1 MRVLHRR
8 LLIVSAVVLAL
19 VPVAFGIRLLDRMA
33 LAYTT
38 GLRRS
43 ADSPGFGGV
52 MPPADGPPPGVA
64 FIGFSQPAEGRQGFV
79 MRRVTAQGRDA
90 GLRNGDLVTAV
101 DGVTYRDARA
111 AMGGLISTRTA
122 GETVDLAIERGGESL
137 TLPLRLSRYVRH
149 PGDLGL
155 PYEEVSLASGSG
167 YTLRGWW
174 IPPPEDS
181 DGRAVVW
188 VHGAHSSR
196 YQALD
201 HGAEFLHAR
210 GYGILTMDLSGRG
223 SSDGEYITYTWN
235 ERHDVRSAV
244 GYLRQRQDA
253 DESRVVVFGTSNG
266 AASAIYAAAELGDL
280 PALAL
285 DAPYADLWRAAGSML
300 EMRGGIPALRGPLA
314 LFVRL
319 RTGLRIREVPA
330 RRGDRGHSG
339 TGAFPARRSGPPGAS
354 RTQPRTPRG
363 AAGGG
368 SPLQA
373 LAAPRR
379 RARVRRL
386 PAGRHPLEPDR
397 GLLRRRA
404 RRPSSGEGTRR
415 TGSRYPRRSGVD
427 GERRRQGGRRRRGH
441 PVRDRPRTCRPA
453 GFAFALLAGCGAPD
467 VPEPAVVGPAP
478 DYAELASRLS
488 GFVTA
493 EMEHK
498 GIPALALALTD
509 GDRIVWARGFG
520 EARPGGSGRRGHALP
535 GRVGLEAL
543 HRHRGGGAA
552 RSR

>member
-8 LLIVSAVVLAL
+8 LLIAAAVILAL
-19 VPVAFGIRLLDRMA
+19 VPVAFGVRLLDRMA

-43 ADSPGFGGV
+43 VDSPGFGGV

-64 FIGFSQPAEGRQGFV
+64 FIGFSQPAEGGEGFV
-79 MRRVTAQGRDA
+79 MRRVTAQGREA
-90 GLRNGDLVTAV
+90 GLRNGDRVTAV

-122 GETVDLAIERGGESL
+122 GETVDLAIVRDGEDL

-155 PYEEVSLASGSG
+155 PYEEVSFASGSG

-223 SSDGEYITYTWN
+223 SSGGEYITYTWN

-244 GYLRQRQDA
+244 RYLRQREDA
-253 DESRVVVFGTSNG
+253 GDSRVVVFGTSNG

-300 EMRGGIPALRGPLA
+300 EMRGGVPALRGPLA

-319 RTGLRIREVPA
+319 RTGLRIREVRPVEVIADIPGPVLFLHGDQDRQVPPEHSLELHEA
-330 RRGDRGHSG
+330 RLEAGLPSRRWLLPGGEHGFDAYPTPGILWNRVADFFDRALGG
-339 TGAFPARRSGPPGAS
+339 RPPG
-354 RTQPRTPRG
+354 RELG
-363 AAGGG
+363 
-368 SPLQA
+368 
-373 LAAPRR
+373 
-379 RARVRRL
+379 
-386 PAGRHPLEPDR
+386 
-397 GLLRRRA
+397 
-404 RRPSSGEGTRR
+404 
-415 TGSRYPRRSGVD
+415 
-427 GERRRQGGRRRRGH
+427 
-441 PVRDRPRTCRPA
+441 
-453 GFAFALLAGCGAPD
+453 
-467 VPEPAVVGPAP
+467 GPAP
-478 DYAELASRLS
+478 DTLDN
-488 GFVTA
+488 
-493 EMEHK
+493 
-498 GIPALALALTD
+498 PAWTT
-509 GDRIVWARGFG
+509 GGPNG
-520 EARPGGSGRRGHALP
+520 NGSGGTR
-535 GRVGLEAL
+535 
-543 HRHRGGGAA
+543 
-552 RSR
+552 

>member
-8 LLIVSAVVLAL
+8 LLIASAVILAL
-19 VPVAFGIRLLDRMA
+19 VPVAFGVRLLDRMA

-43 ADSPGFGGV
+43 VDSPGFGGV

-64 FIGFSQPAEGRQGFV
+64 FIGFSQPAEGGEGFV
-79 MRRVTAQGRDA
+79 MRRVTAQGREA

-111 AMGGLISTRTA
+111 AMGGLIGTRTA
-122 GETVDLAIERGGESL
+122 GEMVDLAIVRDGEDL

-155 PYEEVSLASGSG
+155 PYEEVSFASGSG

-223 SSDGEYITYTWN
+223 SSGGEYITYTWN

-244 GYLRQRQDA
+244 RYLRERPDA
-253 DESRVVVFGTSNG
+253 DASRVVVFGTSNG

-300 EMRGGIPALRGPLA
+300 EMRGGVPALRGPLA

-319 RTGLRIREVPA
+319 RTGLRIREVRPVEVIADIPGPVLFLHGDQDRQVPPEHSLELHEA
-330 RRGDRGHSG
+330 RLEAGLPSRRWLLPGGEHGFDAYPTPGILWNRVADFFDRALGG
-339 TGAFPARRSGPPGAS
+339 RPPG
-354 RTQPRTPRG
+354 RELG
-363 AAGGG
+363 
-368 SPLQA
+368 
-373 LAAPRR
+373 
-379 RARVRRL
+379 
-386 PAGRHPLEPDR
+386 
-397 GLLRRRA
+397 
-404 RRPSSGEGTRR
+404 
-415 TGSRYPRRSGVD
+415 
-427 GERRRQGGRRRRGH
+427 
-441 PVRDRPRTCRPA
+441 
-453 GFAFALLAGCGAPD
+453 
-467 VPEPAVVGPAP
+467 GPAP
-478 DYAELASRLS
+478 DTLDN
-488 GFVTA
+488 
-493 EMEHK
+493 
-498 GIPALALALTD
+498 PAWTT
-509 GDRIVWARGFG
+509 GGPNG
-520 EARPGGSGRRGHALP
+520 NGSGGTR
-535 GRVGLEAL
+535 
-543 HRHRGGGAA
+543 
-552 RSR
+552 

>member
-8 LLIVSAVVLAL
+8 LLIASAVILAL
-19 VPVAFGIRLLDRMA
+19 VPVAFGVRLLDRMA

-43 ADSPGFGGV
+43 VDSPGFGGV

-64 FIGFSQPAEGRQGFV
+64 FIGFSQPAEGGEGFV
-79 MRRVTAQGRDA
+79 MRRVTAQGREA

-111 AMGGLISTRTA
+111 AMGGLIGTRTA
-122 GETVDLAIERGGESL
+122 GETVDLAIVRDGEDL

-155 PYEEVSLASGSG
+155 PYEEVSFASGSG

-223 SSDGEYITYTWN
+223 SSGGEYITYTWN

-244 GYLRQRQDA
+244 RYLRERPDA
-253 DESRVVVFGTSNG
+253 DASRVVVFGTSNG

-300 EMRGGIPALRGPLA
+300 EMRGGVPALRGPLA

-319 RTGLRIREVPA
+319 RTGLRIREVRPVEVIADIPGPVLFLHGDQDRQVPPEHSLELHEA
-330 RRGDRGHSG
+330 RLEAGLPSRRWLLPGGEHGFDAYPTPGILWNRVADFFDRALGG
-339 TGAFPARRSGPPGAS
+339 RPPG
-354 RTQPRTPRG
+354 RELG
-363 AAGGG
+363 
-368 SPLQA
+368 
-373 LAAPRR
+373 
-379 RARVRRL
+379 
-386 PAGRHPLEPDR
+386 
-397 GLLRRRA
+397 
-404 RRPSSGEGTRR
+404 
-415 TGSRYPRRSGVD
+415 
-427 GERRRQGGRRRRGH
+427 
-441 PVRDRPRTCRPA
+441 
-453 GFAFALLAGCGAPD
+453 
-467 VPEPAVVGPAP
+467 GPAP
-478 DYAELASRLS
+478 DTLDN
-488 GFVTA
+488 
-493 EMEHK
+493 
-498 GIPALALALTD
+498 PAWTT
-509 GDRIVWARGFG
+509 GGPNG
-520 EARPGGSGRRGHALP
+520 NGSGGTR
-535 GRVGLEAL
+535 
-543 HRHRGGGAA
+543 
-552 RSR
+552 

>member
-43 ADSPGFGGV
+43 PDAPGFGGV

-64 FIGFSQPAEGRQGFV
+64 FIGFSQPAEGADGFV
-79 MRRVTAQGRDA
+79 MRRVTAQGREA
-90 GLRNGDLVTAV
+90 GLRNGDRVTAV
-101 DGVTYRDARA
+101 DGIAYRDARE
-111 AMGGLISTRTA
+111 AMGGLISTRIA
-122 GETVDLAIERGGESL
+122 GETVDLTVMRDGEEF

-155 PYEEVSLASGSG
+155 PFEEVTLESGSG

-174 IPPPEDS
+174 IPPPGDS

-201 HGAEFLHAR
+201 HGAEFLHDR

-235 ERHDVRSAV
+235 ERHDVRSMV
-244 GYLRQRQDA
+244 DYLRSRPDA
-253 DESRVVVFGTSNG
+253 DASRVVVFGTSNG

-314 LFVRL
+314 LFVRM
-319 RTGLRIREVPA
+319 RTGLRIREVRPVEVIA
-330 RRGDRGHSG
+330 DIPGPVLFLHGDRDRQVPPEHSLELH
-339 TGAFPARRSGPPGAS
+339 AARLEAGRSSRRWVLPGGEHGFDEYPLPGILWNRIADFFDD
-354 RTQPRTPRG
+354 
-363 AAGGG
+363 ALGG
-368 SPLQA
+368 
-373 LAAPRR
+373 R
-379 RARVRRL
+379 
-386 PAGRHPLEPDR
+386 PAGREL
-397 GLLRRRA
+397 G
-404 RRPSSGEGTRR
+404 
-415 TGSRYPRRSGVD
+415 
-427 GERRRQGGRRRRGH
+427 
-441 PVRDRPRTCRPA
+441 
-453 GFAFALLAGCGAPD
+453 
-467 VPEPAVVGPAP
+467 GPAP
-478 DYAELASRLS
+478 DTLDD
-488 GFVTA
+488 
-493 EMEHK
+493 
-498 GIPALALALTD
+498 PAWTGNGAVRQGDDD
-509 GDRIVWARGFG
+509 GG
-520 EARPGGSGRRGHALP
+520 GRR
-535 GRVGLEAL
+535 
-543 HRHRGGGAA
+543 
-552 RSR
+552 

>member
-8 LLIVSAVVLAL
+8 LLIASAVILAL
-19 VPVAFGIRLLDRMA
+19 VPVAFGVRLLDRMA

-43 ADSPGFGGV
+43 VDSPGFGGV

-64 FIGFSQPAEGRQGFV
+64 FIGFSQPAEGGEGFV
-79 MRRVTAQGRDA
+79 MRRVTAQGREA

-111 AMGGLISTRTA
+111 AMGGLIGTRTA
-122 GETVDLAIERGGESL
+122 GETVDLAIVRDGEDL

-155 PYEEVSLASGSG
+155 PYEEVSFASGSG

-223 SSDGEYITYTWN
+223 SSGGEYITYTWN

-244 GYLRQRQDA
+244 RYLRQREDA
-253 DESRVVVFGTSNG
+253 GDSRVVVFGTSNG

-300 EMRGGIPALRGPLA
+300 EMRGGVPALRGPLA

-319 RTGLRIREVPA
+319 RTGLRIREVRPVEVIADIPGPVLFLHGDQDRQVPPEHSLELHEA
-330 RRGDRGHSG
+330 RLEAGLPSRRWLLPGGEHGFDAYPTPGILWNRVADFFDRALGG
-339 TGAFPARRSGPPGAS
+339 RPPG
-354 RTQPRTPRG
+354 RELG
-363 AAGGG
+363 
-368 SPLQA
+368 
-373 LAAPRR
+373 
-379 RARVRRL
+379 
-386 PAGRHPLEPDR
+386 
-397 GLLRRRA
+397 
-404 RRPSSGEGTRR
+404 
-415 TGSRYPRRSGVD
+415 
-427 GERRRQGGRRRRGH
+427 
-441 PVRDRPRTCRPA
+441 
-453 GFAFALLAGCGAPD
+453 
-467 VPEPAVVGPAP
+467 GPAP
-478 DYAELASRLS
+478 DTLDN
-488 GFVTA
+488 
-493 EMEHK
+493 
-498 GIPALALALTD
+498 PAWTT
-509 GDRIVWARGFG
+509 GGPNG
-520 EARPGGSGRRGHALP
+520 NGSGGTR
-535 GRVGLEAL
+535 
-543 HRHRGGGAA
+543 
-552 RSR
+552 

>member
-19 VPVAFGIRLLDRMA
+19 VPVVFGIRLLDRMA

-43 ADSPGFGGV
+43 PDSPGFGGV

-64 FIGFSQPAEGRQGFV
+64 FIGFSQPVEGRQGFV

-90 GLRNGDLVTAV
+90 GLRDGDLVTAV

-122 GETVDLAIERGGESL
+122 GETVDLTIERGGEDL

-155 PYEEVSLASGSG
+155 SFEEVAVASESG
-167 YTLRGWW
+167 HTLRGWW

-235 ERHDVRSAV
+235 ERHDVRAMV
-244 GYLRQRQDA
+244 GYLRSRPDTE
-253 DESRVVVFGTSNG
+253 ESRVVVFGTSNG
-266 AASAIYAAAELGDL
+266 AASAIYAAAALGDL

-314 LFVRL
+314 LFVRA
-319 RTGLRIREVPA
+319 RTGLRIREVRPVEVIADIPGPVLFLHGDQDRQVPPEHSLELHEA
-330 RRGDRGHSG
+330 RL
-339 TGAFPARRSGPPGAS
+339 
-354 RTQPRTPRG
+354 
-363 AAGGG
+363 AAGLPSRRWLLPGG
-368 SPLQA
+368 EHGFDAYPPVGILWNRIADFFDDA
-373 LAAPRR
+373 L
-379 RARVRRL
+379 
-386 PAGRHPLEPDR
+386 G
-397 GLLRRRA
+397 G
-404 RRPSSGEGTRR
+404 RPS
-415 TGSRYPRRSGVD
+415 
-427 GERRRQGGRRRRGH
+427 GRELG
-441 PVRDRPRTCRPA
+441 
-453 GFAFALLAGCGAPD
+453 
-467 VPEPAVVGPAP
+467 GPAP
-478 DYAELASRLS
+478 DTLDD
-488 GFVTA
+488 
-493 EMEHK
+493 
-498 GIPALALALTD
+498 PAWT
-509 GDRIVWARGFG
+509 
-520 EARPGGSGRRGHALP
+520 ET
-535 GRVGLEAL
+535 
-543 HRHRGGGAA
+543 GAA
-552 RSR
+552 RGSGGGVIP